1 LQTLVRAAIRP
12 DEQIHFGGH
21 GKPIQSTGGEGTCR
35 DDHAPAGMVFDI
47 AGRVDAKHS
56 QSISINMAKVKSF
69 GERIADALV
78 EDGLLTTKQIEELLE
93 QQKKEGARLI
103 KLIIDKAYVSDQDLA
118 VSMGRVLNVP
128 PVNLARIAIPPEI
141 FELLPRDTAYNH
153 KVIPVS
159 RLENKL
165 FLAMADPLNVLALDD
180 VKRLTRLEI
189 TPLIASEKAIL
200 EKLNAIDASKSSSM
214 EDIIEDAAKQREAD
228 EEAGT
233 IENIREAVED
243 VNLDRLAAS
252 TEEAPV
258 IKLANLIVL
267 QAIKDRASDIHLE
280 PFEKTVRL
288 RYRVDG
294 VLIDATPPPKQMQL
308 ALASRF
314 KIMSNLDIAER
325 RLPQDGRMRVK
336 VSGRDFDLRVSV
348 LPTVHGEKI
357 VLRVL
362 DKTNLSASVD
372 KLGLDPETFKQF
384 RNAIDAPHGLI
395 LVTGPTGSGK
405 TTTLYSALNELNNP
419 IYNIVTVEDPV
430 EFQIA
435 GINQVPTKKEIGL
448 TFASALRSILR
459 QDPDII
465 MIGEIRDTETAEIAI
480 EAALTGHQ
488 VLSTMHCNDA
498 PGAIAR
504 LDDMGIAPFLISS
517 SVILSCAQR
526 LIRRICSHCKEP
538 VTYPPKMFEDLG
550 IDPAMFAG
558 MQLFRGHGCERCKNS
573 GYAGRMAIIEAMTMS
588 DQIRKLIIARANTR
602 ELAKVAISQGMR
614 TLRMAALDRA
624 RDGVSTLEQ
633 VLVMTSSH

>member
-1 LQTLVRAAIRP
+1 
-12 DEQIHFGGH
+12 
-21 GKPIQSTGGEGTCR
+21 
-35 DDHAPAGMVFDI
+35 
-47 AGRVDAKHS
+47 
-56 QSISINMAKVKSF
+56 MAKVKSF

-78 EDGLLTTKQIEELLE
+78 EDGLLTAQQVEALLE
-93 QQKKEGARLI
+93 EQKRGGTRLV
-103 KLIIDKAYVSDQDLA
+103 KLIVEKSYVSEQDLT

-128 PVNLARIAIPPEI
+128 SVNLARLTIPAEI
-141 FELLPRDTAYNH
+141 SDLLPRDAAHNY
-153 KVIPVS
+153 KVVPIS

-189 TPLIASEKAIL
+189 APLIASEKAIL
-200 EKLNAIDASKSSSM
+200 EKLTAIDSAKGGSM
-214 EDIIEDAAKQREAD
+214 EDIIQDAEKQREN
-228 EEAGT
+228 EEDAS
-233 IENIREAVED
+233 VETVTETLEE
-243 VNLDRLAAS
+243 VNLDQLAAS
-252 TEEAPV
+252 SGEAPV
-258 IKLANLIVL
+258 IKLANLIVV
-267 QAIKDRASDIHLE
+267 QAIKDHASDVHLE
-280 PFEKTVRL
+280 PFEKTMRL

-294 VLIDATPPPKQMQL
+294 VLIDATPPPKQLQL

-314 KIMSNLDIAER
+314 KIMSSLDIAER

-336 VSGRDFDLRVSV
+336 VSGKDFDLRVSV

-362 DKTNLSASVD
+362 DKTNLSASID
-372 KLGLDPETFKQF
+372 KLGLDVDTFKQVKA
-384 RNAIDAPHGLI
+384 AIDAPHGLI

-430 EFQIA
+430 EFQIP
-435 GINQVPTKKEIGL
+435 GINQVPTKKDIGL
-448 TFASALRSILR
+448 TFANALRSILR

-526 LIRRICSHCKEP
+526 LIRRICPHCKEP

-550 IDPAMFAG
+550 LDPATLNGA
-558 MQLFRGHGCERCKNS
+558 QLYRGRGCERCKNS
-573 GYAGRMAIIEAMTMS
+573 GYSGRMAVIEAMTVS
-588 DQIRKLIIARANTR
+588 DQIRKLVIARANTR
-602 ELAKVAISQGMR
+602 ELSKVAVTEGMR
-614 TLRMAALDRA
+614 TLRMVALDRA
-624 RDGVSTLEQ
+624 REGISTLEQ
-633 VLVMTSSH
+633 VMVMTSAH